1 MRAAR
6 YYDRG
11 DVRIEEV
18 PEPIVRPGTV
28 GIDVAYCGICG
39 SDLHEYVDGPLIVPA
54 SGHPHPV
61 SGEEAPVTLGHE
73 FSGVVYEVGEGVTGL
88 AVGDHVVVE
97 PYILR
102 EGVDTT
108 EANDAYHLSRDR
120 GFIGLSGGG
129 GGLSE
134 RVVVE
139 HRWVHPVGDIPLDEA
154 ALIEPLSAG
163 YHAFQRSEAEV
174 GDFALIAGAGAIGLL
189 IAAVLTAEGITVA
202 ISETSALRRQKAL
215 ETGVAAHVLDPGG
228 IDVATE
234 VHRLTDGLGA
244 DVAFACTSAQP
255 ALDTLFEAVKPRGV
269 IVVVSGSGQPASIRM
284 NRLVH
289 KEIELRG
296 AVAYVHSHPRAIGL
310 VREGRVDLK
319 PFITAR
325 IGLDRLVDEG
335 FDALLDCNGTAVKI
349 LVDPRR

>member
-39 SDLHEYVDGPLIVPA
+39 SDLREYVDGPLLIPA

-61 SGEEAPVTLGHE
+61 SGEEAPITLGHE
-73 FSGVVYEVGEGVTGL
+73 FSGVVYAVGEGVDDFDI
-88 AVGDHVVVE
+88 GDHVVVE
-97 PYILR
+97 PYILS

-120 GFIGLSGGG
+120 GFIGLSGRG

-134 RVVVE
+134 KVVVE
-139 HRWVHPVGDIPLDEA
+139 RRWVHPVGDIPLDEA
-154 ALIEPLSAG
+154 ALIVPLSVA

-174 GDFALIAGAGAIGLL
+174 GDFALIAGAGPIGLL
-189 IAAVLTAEGITVA
+189 TAAVLTAEGITVA
-202 ISETSALRRQKAL
+202 ISETSALRRQKAI
-215 ETGVAAHVLDPGG
+215 ETGVAAHVLDPRAV
-228 IDVATE
+228 DVDAE
-234 VHRLTDGLGA
+234 VHLLTDGLG
-244 DVAFACTSAQP
+244 DDIAFECSSAQP
-255 ALDTLFEAVKPRGV
+255 ALDALVEAVKPRGV
-269 IVVVSGSGQPASIRM
+269 IVIVSMWGQSASIRM
-284 NRLVH
+284 HRLVH

-296 AVAYVHSHPRAIGL
+296 TIAYVHSHPQAIEL
-310 VREGRVDLK
+310 VQSGRVDLK

-335 FDALLDCNGTAVKI
+335 FDALLGHAAVKI
-349 LVDPRR
+349 LVDPRL